1 MEKDQIKLL
10 IAEYQQIVID
20 MRLLIREYTLEPK
33 ANYVFVGLRRAG
45 KSYLMYQI
53 IKQLLNDGHTKDE
66 ILYFNF
72 EDERLTDLTTADLD
86 LIKTCYEEMY
96 DTKPIFFLDE
106 IQNVAYW
113 EKFVR
118 RLADQGYRVYVTGSN
133 AKMLSSDIANTLGGR
148 FMIQHIY
155 PFSFVEYLS
164 SKGIDSRSKNAI
176 YTERSAIVKTFQD
189 YFIYG
194 GLPEI
199 SNVNDKRNWL
209 SSLYQKLFYGDL
221 ISRYQI
227 RNDFA
232 LKLLIRKLAQSVKQA
247 TSFTRLANLVSSAGK
262 KISTDTLI
270 DYVGYLIESWMIF
283 GIENINAKLAN
294 KASNKKYY
302 FIDNGLLHLFLID
315 PNTSLLENI
324 VAIALQRKYGNDLY
338 YYQNGVEV
346 DFYIPSEQLAV
357 QVCYSL
363 DDANTLKR
371 EVNALMKLHHQLSI
385 SKMVIITKDNN
396 QQIVLDGCSIEVV
409 EVWRWLLELDQPQ
422 TEKNVFLQSKI
433 N

>member
-164 SKGIDSRSKNAI
+164 SKGIDSKSKNAI

-247 TSFTRLANLVSSAGK
+247 TSFTRLANLVS
-262 KISTDTLI
+262 
-270 DYVGYLIESWMIF
+270 
-283 GIENINAKLAN
+283 
-294 KASNKKYY
+294 
-302 FIDNGLLHLFLID
+302 
-315 PNTSLLENI
+315 
-324 VAIALQRKYGNDLY
+324 
-338 YYQNGVEV
+338 
-346 DFYIPSEQLAV
+346 
-357 QVCYSL
+357 
-363 DDANTLKR
+363 
-371 EVNALMKLHHQLSI
+371 
-385 SKMVIITKDNN
+385 
-396 QQIVLDGCSIEVV
+396 
-409 EVWRWLLELDQPQ
+409 
-422 TEKNVFLQSKI
+422 
-433 N
+433 

>member
-1 MEKDQIKLL
+1 MEKDIIKLL

-20 MRLLIREYTLEPK
+20 IRLIARDYTLEAQ

-53 IKQLLNDGHTKDE
+53 IKQLLNSGHTKDE

-72 EDERLTDLTTADLD
+72 EDERLANLATSDLD
-86 LIKTCYEEMY
+86 LIKTCYEEMHE
-96 DTKPIFFLDE
+96 TKPIFFLDE

-133 AKMLSSDIANTLGGR
+133 AKMLSNEIATTLGGR
-148 FMIQHIY
+148 FMIQHVY

-164 SKGIDSRSKNAI
+164 SKGIDCTVKNVIYSQRAAI
-176 YTERSAIVKTFQD
+176 EKSFQE
-189 YFIYG
+189 YFYNG

-199 SNVNDKRNWL
+199 TNINDKRSWL

-221 ISRYQI
+221 MSRYQI

-262 KISTDTLI
+262 KISTDTVI
-270 DYVGYLIESWMIF
+270 DYVGYLTETWMIF
-283 GIENINAKLAN
+283 GSENINAKLAN

-302 FIDNGLLHLFLID
+302 FIDNGLLNLFLID

-324 VAIALQRKYGNDLY
+324 VAIALRRKYGDDVY

-346 DFYIPSEQLAV
+346 DFYIPSVYLAV
-357 QVCYSL
+357 QVCYSMN
-363 DDANTLKR
+363 DENTLKR
-371 EVNALMKLHHQLSI
+371 EVNGLMKLQNQLQT
-385 SKMVIITKDNN
+385 SKMMIITKDNN
-396 QQIVLDGCSIEVV
+396 QIINANGFSIEVV
-409 EVWRWLLELDQPQ
+409 EAWRWIFELQ
-422 TEKNVFLQSKI
+422 QSKG
-433 N
+433 